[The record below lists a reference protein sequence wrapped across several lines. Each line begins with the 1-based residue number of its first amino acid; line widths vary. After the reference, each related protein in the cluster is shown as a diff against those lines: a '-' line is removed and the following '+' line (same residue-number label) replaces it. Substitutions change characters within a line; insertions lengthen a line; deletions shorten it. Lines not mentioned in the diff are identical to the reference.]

1 MRKKAT
7 LASRLKATR
16 IAAEMTQKE
25 LAHKIGK
32 GQSLIANIEL
42 GILKKPTCLVDLA
55 VALGVQPDWLQ
66 GDAQGP
72 KK

>member
-25 LAHKIGK
+25 LAQKIGK

-42 GILKKPTCLVDLA
+42 GILKKPTCLADLA
-55 VALGVQPDWLQ
+55 VALGVQADWLQ
-66 GDAQGP
+66 GDAQAP